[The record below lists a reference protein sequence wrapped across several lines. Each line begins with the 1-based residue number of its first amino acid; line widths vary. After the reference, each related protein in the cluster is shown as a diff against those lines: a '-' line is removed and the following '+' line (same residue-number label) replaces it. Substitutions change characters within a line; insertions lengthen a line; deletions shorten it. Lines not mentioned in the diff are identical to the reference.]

1 MWDKH
6 ILESLINNEDKFTS
20 KARRQLFKLELP
32 AGIEKG
38 VVKETTFAKT
48 SDSEWKQ
55 GAGQN
60 AVSDSLFLI
69 CVSLIF
75 I

>member
-6 ILESLINNEDKFTS
+6 ILESLIRNKDEFTS
-20 KARRQLFKLELP
+20 KARRQLFELELP

-48 SDSEWKQ
+48 SDSEWLSKAQ
-55 GAGQN
+55 
-60 AVSDSLFLI
+60 DKML
-69 CVSLIF
+69 
-75 I
+75 